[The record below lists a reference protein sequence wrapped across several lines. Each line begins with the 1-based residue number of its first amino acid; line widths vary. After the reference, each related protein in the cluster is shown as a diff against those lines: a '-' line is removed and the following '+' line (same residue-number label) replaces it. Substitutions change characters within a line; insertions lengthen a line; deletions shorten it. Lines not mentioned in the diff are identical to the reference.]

1 MPLQKFTVFLMS
13 QEDGYQVIV
22 PHYPNCTTEGD
33 TVEEAL
39 ANAKDAMEGLLYV
52 ESKHGGDKVEPYVYA
67 PHVVVA
73 TVDIEVPEGFLAE
86 QPAAVT
92 SVGVIHERVTGSTCP
107 SLGADSSIRKA
118 LASEKPSQPPKD
130 SAAAG
135 RPRLLVPVAAVL
147 HGHNALAGKHVL
159 RVPVEGHF
167 AAGPAEVVVSPP
179 VLAVSARRV
188 VSVHFHQTHRVYRYG
203 HCLYLF
209 CIV

>member
-52 ESKHGGDKVEPYVYA
+52 ESKHGGDKVEPFVYS

-86 QPAAVT
+86 QPAAAT
-92 SVGVIHERVTGSTCP
+92 
-107 SLGADSSIRKA
+107 
-118 LASEKPSQPPKD
+118 ASE
-130 SAAAG
+130 
-135 RPRLLVPVAAVL
+135 
-147 HGHNALAGKHVL
+147 
-159 RVPVEGHF
+159 
-167 AAGPAEVVVSPP
+167 
-179 VLAVSARRV
+179 
-188 VSVHFHQTHRVYRYG
+188 
-203 HCLYLF
+203 
-209 CIV
+209 